1 MQAISR
7 VRHTDK
13 YKCLLMCIER
23 EKSGYECVQPMR
35 LVDRYMKDFKNDGR
49 HYDFAGIS
57 GDGFW
62 EAVYKRE
69 ME

>member
-1 MQAISR
+1 
-7 VRHTDK
+7 
-13 YKCLLMCIER
+13 
-23 EKSGYECVQPMR
+23 MR

-69 ME
+69 MSE